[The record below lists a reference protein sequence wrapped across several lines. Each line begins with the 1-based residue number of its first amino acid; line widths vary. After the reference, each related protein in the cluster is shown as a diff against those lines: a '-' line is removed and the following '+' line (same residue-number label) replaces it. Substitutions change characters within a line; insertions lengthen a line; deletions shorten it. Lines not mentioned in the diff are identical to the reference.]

1 MKKYIIP
8 LVALTIAGGGLYYCF
23 FYGKQASPS
32 NTTNNQ
38 TQPAATM
45 PAAEQ
50 TKEEGFGT
58 NSNLEPASKPADTE
72 NTAEA
77 PVAEP
82 EKKTETVIG
91 KSAGGRNIIA
101 YHFGTGKKEILFIG
115 GTHGGY
121 AWNTALLGYQLVD
134 YFKTNPKEIPAGVT
148 ATVIPVLNPDG
159 LSKVVSGEG
168 PFTSASVSRSEVNAV
183 AGRFNANN
191 VDINRN
197 FDCEW
202 KAQGV
207 WQKKAVSGGT
217 AAFSEPESAAIRD
230 YAQNNKLAAVVAW
243 FSAGGGVYPASC
255 GSGISSETQSITDI
269 YAKASGYAAKKDFDY
284 YEVSGDMTNW
294 FAKNNVPAIGIMLL
308 THDDIEWGRNLA
320 GAKAILDHYSN

>member
-1 MKKYIIP
+1 MKKYIV
-8 LVALTIAGGGLYYCF
+8 LLLALAIAGIGLYYCC
-23 FYGKQASPS
+23 FYNKQSPASDNSIQKPD
-32 NTTNNQ
+32 T
-38 TQPAATM
+38 PAM
-45 PAAEQ
+45 PAENQKKPLETEKIA
-50 TKEEGFGT
+50 
-58 NSNLEPASKPADTE
+58 NVEPASTTAPANEPAEKPKSED
-72 NTAEA
+72 
-77 PVAEP
+77 
-82 EKKTETVIG
+82 KTVIG
-91 KSAGGRNIIA
+91 KSAGGKDIAA
-101 YHFGTGKKEILFIG
+101 YHFGTGDTEVLFIG

-134 YFKTNPKEIPAGVT
+134 YLKTNPSEIPPGVK

-159 LSKVVSGEG
+159 LSKVVDSDG
-168 PFTSASVSRSEVNAV
+168 PFTSANVSRSEEAGV

-207 WQKKAVSGGT
+207 WQKKTVSGGT

-230 YAQNNKLAAVVAW
+230 YANGHRPVAVVAW
-243 FSAGGGVYPASC
+243 FSAGGGVFPASC
-255 GSGISSETQSITDI
+255 GGSISTETQKITDI

-284 YEVSGDMTNW
+284 YQVSGDMTNW
-294 FAKNNVPAIGIMLL
+294 FAKNNVPAIGVMLL

-320 GAKAILDHYSN
+320 GSKAILDNYSK